1 MKVDIKEQ
9 LQKKEAMA
17 ILNNKLSSILP
28 DLMSS
33 NMKLGE
39 RLRNKVKVLNF
50 FSNIEHRNREYFKGF
65 ISSSNKRTNSLKTGL
80 GLKRAIKQNNKN
92 LNTLLRRMEGD
103 ILLQNTDVLLSEKR
117 LINENTEP
125 ETHIKLYNSLNE
137 MRQALKPSLSVGK
150 NDNKKRIKVLT
161 EDEMEKAKDY
171 INNKLSKEFSTI
183 QNNINNYKDKFNTFF
198 HNDNSEKIE
207 MNNKLKKDFNKFV
220 QTLNFQKEIKL
231 INYKKPKVRQ
241 IKDKESTSLQKI
253 NKILYVNSL
262 KKNEMNKRI
271 KTDIIK
277 RNISLNFLKT
287 TDPSIND
294 KIKNIDVNGQ
304 DTMQI
309 LNKLA
314 EQNDYITQRMDN
326 KLRRVN
332 SLIEFK
338 LPFLNNYEPILDYF
352 KKNKKSK
359 AKSYNSKIDNIDN
372 KKIVFTPIS
381 DSRNNKI
388 IIKPVMRRRIS
399 SLKNDIQMITH
410 KNELFY
416 KNFYENNHMTIFN
429 KLKEAFNNK
438 DNKDNK
444 ENKVNNE
451 NNDNDLN
458 EQKSNSIDNKK
469 IVFLTEKK

>member
-1 MKVDIKEQ
+1 MKVNIKEQ

-103 ILLQNTDVLLSEKR
+103 VLLQNTDILLSEKR

-137 MRQALKPSLSVGK
+137 MRQALKPSLSVGR

-161 EDEMEKAKDY
+161 ENEMEKAKDY
-171 INNKLSKEFSTI
+171 IGNKLSREYTTL
-183 QNNINNYKDKFNTFF
+183 QNSINNYRDKFNTFF
-198 HNDNSEKIE
+198 PNENSQKVEI
-207 MNNKLKKDFNKFV
+207 NNKIKKEFNKFV
-220 QTLNFQKEIKL
+220 QTLNFQKDIKL

-253 NKILYVNSL
+253 NKLLYVNSL

-271 KTDIIK
+271 KTDVLK
-277 RNISLNFLKT
+277 RNISMNFLGT
-287 TDPSIND
+287 TDPSVNE

-326 KLRRVN
+326 KLKRVN

-338 LPFLNNYEPILDYF
+338 LPFLNNYEPILDFF

-359 AKSYNSKIDNIDN
+359 AKSCDSKLDNIDN

-381 DSRNNKI
+381 ESRNN
-388 IIKPVMRRRIS
+388 IIKIKPFLRNRIY
-399 SLKNDIQMITH
+399 SLKNDIQMINH

-416 KNFYENNHMTIFN
+416 KNFYENNNMTIFN
-429 KLKEAFNNK
+429 RLKETFNNK
-438 DNKDNK
+438 DNK
-444 ENKVNNE
+444 ENNE
-451 NNDNDLN
+451 NDFA
-458 EQKSNSIDNKK
+458 EPKSNTIDNNKK